1 MPLLGREKVTAMTE
15 AAYLRINDNVRGV
28 FIGGLFNIMEGTP
41 VGLTQSEVPRSVKA
55 TSGLTKNNWFL
66 SVGVP
71 SQKTTTSKANGLASI
86 RQLRSM
92 PKLVLNKKIFYTNNK
107 PNISTLEYGGF
118 PSPVKK
124 GSKLRGKGNYQILS
138 INGFSQQA
146 PSGWVRKALIA
157 MANKIRSL

>member
-1 MPLLGREKVTAMTE
+1 MPLLGREKVTQMTE
-15 AAYLRINDNVRGV
+15 DAYLRINDNVRGV
-28 FIGGLFNIMEGTP
+28 FVGGLFNVMEGTP
-41 VGLTQSEVPRSVKA
+41 VGLTQSEVPKSVKA

-71 SQKTTTSKANGLASI
+71 SQKTTTSKAGGLASI

-107 PNISTLEYGGF
+107 PNITVLEYGGF
-118 PSPVKK
+118 PNPVKK
-124 GSKLRGKGNYQILS
+124 GSRLAGKGKYQKLS
-138 INGFSQQA
+138 ADGFSKQA
-146 PSGWVRKALIA
+146 PNGWVRTALIL